1 MDHSIWVFL
10 HLMLLV
16 YWLGGDLGVFVLAK
30 ASKRPDLS
38 FAERAFA
45 LRMAVAIDLVPR
57 LCFTVM
63 FPVGLHVTASGG
75 FAVVPVWA
83 FVVAWGVA
91 AAWIAL
97 LLAIGRNEGKPAAER
112 LNRLHLGLQAV
123 LLVVVGWIGIQSL
136 LGQGPLPGGWF
147 AAKIVLFA
155 LIFAMGIGID
165 FAFRPIAPA
174 FMRLASEGSTPDIEA
189 AISHAV
195 DGSIRYVLGLYALLI
210 AIAFLGVTK
219 YF

>member
-30 ASKRPDLS
+30 AAKRPELS

-189 AISHAV
+189 AISRAV

>member
-1 MDHSIWVFL
+1 MDHSVWVFL

-30 ASKRPDLS
+30 ASKRPALS

-189 AISHAV
+189 AISRAV